1 MIYINN
7 LLIKIT
13 FFQKNHNWF
22 IREEK
27 RKEAEEEANILKSLD
42 HMSIVKFVT
51 TSKFDFGMGEYFG
64 LVMENC
70 EGGNLARYLG
80 ELVESKKKATDNEI
94 LRWVTQLV
102 MALG

>member
-1 MIYINN
+1 
-7 LLIKIT
+7 
-13 FFQKNHNWF
+13 
-22 IREEK
+22 
-27 RKEAEEEANILKSLD
+27 
-42 HMSIVKFVT
+42 MSIVKFIT

-70 EGGNLARYLG
+70 EGGNLATHLS
-80 ELVESKKKATDNEI
+80 ELIENKGKLCDNTI